1 METKEIKNYT
11 LGVVAG
17 YCVAP
22 LLEGSWHSTKTFLA
36 HPYLKAVITVILPAF
51 EYTRCANTT
60 KD

>member
-1 METKEIKNYT
+1 MEIKEIKNYI

-36 HPYLKAVITVILPAF
+36 HTYLKAVIIVI
-51 EYTRCANTT
+51 
-60 KD
+60 

>member
-22 LLEGSWHSTKTFLA
+22 LFEGSWHSTKTFLA
-36 HPYLKAVITVILPAF
+36 HPYLKAVITVI
-51 EYTRCANTT
+51 
-60 KD
+60 